1 LHGLL
6 LFRPGKM
13 AISNEKIDKFAD
25 QMLKRILILIFCLP
39 TLLLAQTL
47 KGTVTDKNNA
57 PIEAVNVSVIGK
69 QMGSSTNEKGEYQ
82 LHLKANRS
90 FVISFTFI
98 GYKPIKIRIPMLKM
112 GQDYVLNQQMIKQS
126 FIKEEIIIQDKQSR
140 KKTLSRI
147 KPKHAAIIPS
157 SIGGVEALLKTL
169 PGVSSANE
177 LSAQYSVRG
186 GNFDENLV
194 YVNGIEVYRPF
205 LVRSGQQEGLS
216 FINPDL
222 VGSIL
227 FSAGGFDAK
236 YGDKMSSVLDIKYK
250 TPKRFGASANFSLLG
265 GSAHFEG
272 KSKNNRF
279 SFLTGIRRKT
289 TQYILGSLDTEADY
303 KPVFTDIQT
312 FINYEI
318 GTDWSVSFLG
328 NISNNTYQMVPKNRD
343 TEFGTLNEALK
354 LTIYFDGQE
363 IDTYKTY
370 FGALSSSYHPND
382 KLQLKFTTSAFRTLE
397 QENFDIMGQ
406 YWLYQL
412 DNSLGSDNF
421 GDVKYDRGVGTYIN
435 HARNS
440 LTATVLNFQHG
451 GIFNSKEA
459 NIQWGFRVQKEEIED
474 KISEWNLID
483 SAGFTLPHTPDS
495 VGYDPVLQA
504 PLIVSVNDLLKT
516 TIHLSSFR
524 NSAYLQYS
532 KDIGNFSLTSG
543 FRGNYWSF
551 NEELVLSPRVSLA
564 YIPNWEKDVVFKAAA
579 GIYYQPA
586 FYKELRDFE
595 GNINREIKAQK
606 SIHYIVGAD
615 YLFYSW
621 GRPFKWVSEIYYK
634 QLENLIPYKVDN
646 VRIRYLSNEIANG
659 YATGIDMKINGEF
672 VPGIESWVSM
682 SVMKTEEDIVGDYY
696 TDENGNQKEAGFIPR
711 PTDQRVNFS
720 LFFQDYIPRNPSY
733 KMHLNLVYGTGLTFG
748 PPKSEKHQDILRIP
762 PYRRVDIGFSKE
774 IIKEGERK
782 KGFFKHFNSI
792 WLSLEVFNLLQINNT
807 VSYLWVSDV
816 SGRQYAVPNYLTA
829 RQINAKLIFSF

>member
-1 LHGLL
+1 
-6 LFRPGKM
+6 M

-47 KGTVTDKNNA
+47 KGTVTDKNNR
-57 PIEAVNVSVIGK
+57 PIEAVNIAIVG
-69 QMGSSTNEKGEYQ
+69 GSEGTSTNNFGEYI
-82 LHLKANRS
+82 LNIRPNRS

-98 GYKPIKIRIPMLKM
+98 GYQPIKIRIPMLKTE
-112 GQDYVLNQQMIKQS
+112 QEYVLNQQMVLQSYIKD
-126 FIKEEIIIQDKQSR
+126 EIIINDKQSR
-140 KKTLSRI
+140 KKALTRI
-147 KPKHAAIIPS
+147 KPKHAVIIPS
-157 SIGGVEALLKTL
+157 ANSGIEALLKTL

-194 YVNGIEVYRPF
+194 YVNDIEVYRPF

-250 TPKRFGASANFSLLG
+250 TPKRFAASANLSLLG

-272 KSKNNRF
+272 TSKNNRF

-303 KPVFTDIQT
+303 KPIFTDVQSFLKFDIST
-312 FINYEI
+312 S
-318 GTDWSVSFLG
+318 WSVSFLG
-328 NISNNTYQMVPKNRD
+328 NISNNTYQMIPKNRD

-370 FGALSSSYHPND
+370 FSALSSSFHPND
-382 KLQLKFTTSAFRTLE
+382 KLQLKFTTSAFRTFE
-397 QENFDIMGQ
+397 RENFDIMGQ

-412 DNSLGSDNF
+412 DNSFGSDNF

-440 LTATVLNFQHG
+440 LNATVMNFQHS
-451 GIFNSKEA
+451 GIFHKNKA
-459 NIQWGFRVQKEEIED
+459 TINWGFTLQREEIED

-495 VGYDPVLQA
+495 VGYETPILQP

-516 TIHLSSFR
+516 SIYLESYR

-532 KDIGNFSLTSG
+532 KDLGNFSLTSG
-543 FRGNYWSF
+543 FRGNYWTF
-551 NEELVLSPRVSLA
+551 NEELILSPRVSLA
-564 YIPNWEKDVVFKAAA
+564 YVPNWEKDVVFRGAV

-595 GNINREIKAQK
+595 GNINRDIKAQK
-606 SIHYIVGAD
+606 STHYIVGSD
-615 YLFYSW
+615 YLFYGW

-672 VPGIESWVSM
+672 VPEIESWVSM

-748 PPKSEKHQDILRIP
+748 PPKSEKQQDILRIP

-807 VSYLWVSDV
+807 VSYLWVSDI